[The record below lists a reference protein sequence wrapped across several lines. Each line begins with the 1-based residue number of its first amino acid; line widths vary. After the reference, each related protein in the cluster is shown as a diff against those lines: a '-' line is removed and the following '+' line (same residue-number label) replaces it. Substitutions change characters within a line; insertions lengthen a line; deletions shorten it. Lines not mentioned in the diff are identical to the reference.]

1 MKALQRLAMLALLA
15 PAASQALAQAY
26 PSQVIRL
33 INPYAAGGPADLLAR
48 EIATG
53 LAEALGQQIVIENK
67 PGAGSTIGAE
77 FVARARPDGYTLLL
91 SGAPS
96 HVIVPAMQAKPLYD
110 GINDF
115 TPVCMFATV
124 PNVIVAN
131 PARPYTTL
139 AELIAYAKANP
150 GKVTYGSAGNGSIGH
165 LATELL
171 GRRAGVSL
179 VHVPYKGG
187 APAVADP
194 LGGQSELAVLQVS
207 AVMPHIKSGRLRA
220 LAIATKER
228 SQMLPDL
235 PSVHESGLTGF
246 DAGTWWGL
254 FGPAN
259 LPRAIVATLYQAMTK
274 VMSSAELKVRL
285 LQQQGAETTLR
296 GPEELAA
303 QLREDYSTL
312 TTLIKSA
319 GLKME

>member
-1 MKALQRLAMLALLA
+1 
-15 PAASQALAQAY
+15 
-26 PSQVIRL
+26 
-33 INPYAAGGPADLLAR
+33 
-48 EIATG
+48 
-53 LAEALGQQIVIENK
+53 
-67 PGAGSTIGAE
+67 
-77 FVARARPDGYTLLL
+77 LLL

-131 PARPYTTL
+131 PARPYATL
-139 AELIAYAKANP
+139 AELIEYAKANP

-171 GRRAGVSL
+171 GRRSGVSL
-179 VHVPYKGG
+179 VHVPYKGA
-187 APAVADP
+187 APVVADL
-194 LGGQSELAVLQVS
+194 LGGQIDLAVLQVS

-235 PSVHESGLTGF
+235 PSVHESGLAGF

-259 LPRAIVATLYQAMTK
+259 LPRPIVAALYQAMTK